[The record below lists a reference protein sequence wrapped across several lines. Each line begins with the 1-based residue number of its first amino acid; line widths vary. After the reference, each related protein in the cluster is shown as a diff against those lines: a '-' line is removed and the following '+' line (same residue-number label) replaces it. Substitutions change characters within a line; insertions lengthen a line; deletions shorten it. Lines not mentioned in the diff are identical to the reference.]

1 MKGVGRCLIPV
12 LALVLVLVLEERGN
26 SPWMGEAEGS
36 YLYGSDQ
43 VWRLCTLLIVQII
56 IPSSTMSLDSC
67 ILHDMT
73 SVPFVV
79 TIYYSTC

>member
-1 MKGVGRCLIPV
+1 M
-12 LALVLVLVLEERGN
+12 E
-26 SPWMGEAEGS
+26 GEAEGS

-43 VWRLCTLLIVQII
+43 VRRVVRTHCTKHH
-56 IPSSTMSLDSC
+56 PSSTVSLDSC

-73 SVPFVV
+73 SIPFVV